1 MMSSTNFIKRIANN
15 EITEDVHNAFVR
27 YSLGEFVKEPFVVK
41 QKKGELKV
49 STGFEYLNFIHRFLA
64 ENVKGEVELD
74 GVIESVRDL
83 SAVLSKYKIE
93 FEDKSRFGKSGK
105 KYTFT
110 TKLSADSYRK
120 IVDELFGEYLLFNV
134 GFSSG
139 KLKIK
144 KQSTPKLGS
153 PTDNFVNLILS
164 PELSSAFKADYL
176 FDVEVKE
183 FNEIVVNNTYMVNKI
198 DLDEKLMAKDAALAR
213 KQAKREGEI
222 LRKITV
228 DGKVIKEYKIKFKV

>member
-1 MMSSTNFIKRIANN
+1 MGSTNFIKKIVNN

-41 QKKGELKV
+41 QKKGEFKV
-49 STGFEYLNFIHRFLA
+49 STGFEYLNFLHRFLA

-110 TKLSADSYRK
+110 TKISAESYLK
-120 IVDELFGEYLLFNV
+120 LVEELFGEYLLFNV
-134 GFSSG
+134 GFNGG
-139 KLKIK
+139 KLKVK
-144 KQSTPKLGS
+144 SQSTPKLGS
-153 PTDNFVNLILS
+153 PTNNFITLILS
-164 PELSSAFKADYL
+164 SELFPAFKMDYL

-183 FNEIVVNNTYMVNKI
+183 FSEIVINNTYWITKI
-198 DLDEKLMAKDAALAR
+198 NLDDKLLEKDAALAR
-213 KQAKREGEI
+213 KQARREGEI
-222 LRKITV
+222 ARKITA
-228 DGKVIKEYKIKFKV
+228 DGKVIKEYRIKFKV

>member
-1 MMSSTNFIKRIANN
+1 MTNTNFIQKIVNN

-49 STGFEYLNFIHRFLA
+49 STGFEYLNFLHRFLT

-83 SAVLSKYKIE
+83 SGVLGKYKIE

-120 IVDELFGEYLLFNV
+120 LVEELFGEYLLFNV
-134 GFSSG
+134 AFNRG
-139 KLKIK
+139 KLKVK

-153 PTDNFVNLILS
+153 PTDNFVNLIIS
-164 PELSSAFKADYL
+164 SELSSVFKADYL

-183 FNEIVVNNTYMVNKI
+183 FNEIIINNTYLVNKI
-198 DLDEKLMAKDAALAR
+198 DIDEKLLEKDAALAR
-213 KQAKREGEI
+213 KLAKREGEI
-222 LRKITV
+222 VRKITV
-228 DGKVIKEYKIKFKV
+228 DGKVIKDYKIKLKV

>member
-1 MMSSTNFIKRIANN
+1 MTNTNFIKKIVKT

-49 STGFEYLNFIHRFLA
+49 STGFEHLNFMHRFLA
-64 ENVKGEVELD
+64 ENVKGEVQLD

-83 SAVLSKYKIE
+83 SATLSKYKIE

-120 IVDELFGEYLLFNV
+120 LVEELFGEYLLFNV
-134 GFSSG
+134 AFNGS
-139 KLKIK
+139 KLKVK

-153 PTDNFVNLILS
+153 PTDNFVTLNLS
-164 PELSSAFKADYL
+164 SELLSAFKADYL
-176 FDVEVKE
+176 FDVDAKE
-183 FNEIVVNNTYMVNKI
+183 FNEIIINNTYLINKI
-198 DLDEKLMAKDAALAR
+198 DIDEKLLGKDAALAR
-213 KQAKREGEI
+213 KQAKREGEMV
-222 LRKITV
+222 RKITV
-228 DGKVIKEYKIKFKV
+228 DGKVVKEYKIKFKV